1 MIVFY
6 EYYKLLKRFIQQTPR
21 ITTETVDI
29 NDNRLDFMA
38 DSHRIYLRP
47 KRSKVDNWANGSFR
61 MSKTS
66 SKTLMMSG
74 IKN

>member
-6 EYYKLLKRFIQQTPR
+6 EYYKLLKRVIQQTPW

-29 NDNRLDFMA
+29 YDNRLDFIV

-47 KRSKVDNWANGSFR
+47 KQSKMDN
-61 MSKTS
+61 
-66 SKTLMMSG
+66 
-74 IKN
+74 